1 MPVNPEIQTAAVSV
15 LASLITAIGASIIR
29 AIEKGAL
36 ERRLERAENA
46 QKETQ
51 ISTETKNKDNDAT
64 PAL

>member
-46 QKETQ
+46 QKEAE

-64 PAL
+64 PTL